1 MGLNGPFSGLAGHSV
16 AAVTPCE
23 KMGVCQKLATPC
35 WNCPALLKRK
45 HKQMAS
51 RTLAPIVS
59 PIDSMVNVLTSPRRL
74 K

>member
-1 MGLNGPFSGLAGHSV
+1 MGLNGLCSGLANHSV

-45 HKQMAS
+45 QRQMPS
-51 RTLAPIVS
+51 RTPAPSLS